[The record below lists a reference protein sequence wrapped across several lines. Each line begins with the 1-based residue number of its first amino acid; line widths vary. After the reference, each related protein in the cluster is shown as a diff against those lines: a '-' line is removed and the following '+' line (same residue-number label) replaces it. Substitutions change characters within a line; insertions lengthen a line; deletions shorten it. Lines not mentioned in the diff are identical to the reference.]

1 MVKEE
6 EEGNEMWVFKSLS
19 SLISLFY
26 LITVFVL
33 AERDRE
39 NTFYSFTAIIGE
51 LIIRKGKWLITLAL
65 LQVSDNSI

>member
-6 EEGNEMWVFKSLS
+6 EEEGNERWVFKSLS

-39 NTFYSFTAIIGE
+39 TTFTAIIGE